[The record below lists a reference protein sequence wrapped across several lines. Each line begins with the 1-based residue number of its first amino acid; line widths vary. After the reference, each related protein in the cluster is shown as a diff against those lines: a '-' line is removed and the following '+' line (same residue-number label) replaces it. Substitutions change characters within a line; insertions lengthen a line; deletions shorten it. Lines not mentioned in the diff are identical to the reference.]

1 MTVELGHYALVLAF
15 LVALLQA
22 ASGLWGGH
30 SRNPHAL
37 ALSGPA
43 ALTQAGLTSL
53 AFLALTIAHV
63 TSDFSV
69 ENVYRNSNS
78 ALPLIY
84 RIAGVWGNHEGS
96 MLLWI
101 WTLSLLGALVAILDR
116 NLPPTLRAR
125 VLGVQALIVVAFI
138 GFTLFT
144 SNPFTRVSPTPV
156 DGMDLN
162 PLLQDPGL
170 AFHPPFLYLGFVGF
184 SVAFSFG
191 VAALLE
197 GRVDPAWARWVRPWT
212 LGAWTSLTLGI
223 GMGAAWAY
231 YVLGWGGF
239 WSWDPVENGSLMPWL
254 AGTALLHSAAVVEK
268 RDTLKAWTILM
279 AITAFSTSVLST
291 FVVRS
296 GLLTSVHAF
305 ANDPKRGL
313 LLLAIC
319 LAMTGGALTLYA
331 LRISAVK
338 ASGSFQVVSRE
349 SALVLNN
356 VLLCALL
363 FTVAIGTFWPIFAQ
377 VLFNQPVSVGAPYY
391 VRTAVPLGAL
401 MALFMTLGVLIP
413 WKRGELRS
421 IGKRLRAAAALT
433 LVAAAVTF
441 WLSGESKLL
450 AAVGMAMATWMVLG
464 SFADITLRT
473 KLFAVPP
480 AESWRRA
487 RGLPRSSWGAAIAHA
502 GLGVA
507 ILGMTGTSLW
517 KAETLTVMRPG
528 DHAQLAG
535 YTITL
540 DGISNRE
547 GQNFQAEVGHFTVT
561 KDGKAVGTMEPE
573 RRWFPVAQQL
583 ITQAANRLTL
593 SGDLYVV
600 LGDPRGDDNGARVVR
615 AYRHPLVGFIWLGV
629 LIMVFG
635 GLVSLSDGRYRLG
648 VPVRARRAAPA
659 PSTPGIVPA
668 E

>member
-1 MTVELGHYALVLAF
+1 MTVELGHFALVLAF

-22 ASGLWGGH
+22 GSGLWGGH

-37 ALSGPA
+37 ALSGSA
-43 ALTQAGLTSL
+43 ALVQAVLTTVTFGALTL
-53 AFLALTIAHV
+53 AFIR
-63 TSDFSV
+63 SDFSV
-69 ENVYRNSNS
+69 ATVYKNSNS
-78 ALPLIY
+78 ALPLVY

-101 WTLSLLGALVAILDR
+101 WTLALLGGLVAVVDR

-125 VLGVQALIVVAFI
+125 VLGVQALIAVGFI
-138 GFTLFT
+138 GFAIFT
-144 SNPFTRVSPTPV
+144 SNPFGRVSPTPV

-223 GMGAAWAY
+223 GMGSAWAY
-231 YVLGWGGF
+231 YVLGWGGY

-291 FVVRS
+291 FTVRS

-319 LAMTGGALTLYA
+319 LVMTGGALTIYA
-331 LRISAVK
+331 LRIGAVK
-338 ASGSFQVVSRE
+338 SGGGFQLVSRE

-356 VLLCALL
+356 VLLSALL
-363 FTVAIGTFWPIFAQ
+363 FTVAIGTFWPILAQ
-377 VLFNQPVSVGAPYY
+377 VLFNEPVSVGAPYY
-391 VRTAVPLGAL
+391 ARTAVPLAGL
-401 MALFMTLGVLIP
+401 LALFMTLGVLLP
-413 WKRGELRS
+413 WKRGEMKSVGARLRS
-421 IGKRLRAAAALT
+421 AAALT
-433 LVAAAVTF
+433 LVAAGVTF

-450 AAVGMAMATWMVLG
+450 AATGMAMAVWMVLG
-464 SFADITLRT
+464 TFADVALRI
-473 KLFAVPP
+473 KLFAAPLP
-480 AESWRRA
+480 ESLRRA
-487 RGLPRSSWGAAIAHA
+487 RGLPRSAWGGALAHA

-517 KAETLTVMRPG
+517 RVEQLTVMKPG
-528 DHAQLAG
+528 DHLPLAG
-535 YTITL
+535 YTVTFDSL
-540 DGISNRE
+540 FDRPGS
-547 GQNFQAEVGHFTVT
+547 NFQSEVGRFTVA
-561 KDGKAVGTMEPE
+561 KDGRVVGVLEPE

-583 ITQAANRLTL
+583 TTQAANRLTL
-593 SGDLYVV
+593 SGDLYLVM
-600 LGDPRGDDNGARVVR
+600 GDPRGAANEARVVR
-615 AYRHPLVGFIWLGV
+615 AYRHPLVGLIWLGV
-629 LIMVFG
+629 LIMVG
-635 GLVSLSDGRYRLG
+635 GGCVSLSDGRYRLG
-648 VPVRARRAAPA
+648 LPVRRRSAAAPA
-659 PSTPGIVPA
+659 PGLVPA